1 MQTQQTLT
9 SVNALIVTAEA
20 HLAALK
26 QLKAD
31 LTVDTTTSTVYSPQ
45 RMVPRPTGRFRYR

>member
-31 LTVDTTTSTVYSPQ
+31 LTADTTTYAVYSPQ

>member
-20 HLAALK
+20 HLAALE

-31 LTVDTTTSTVYSPQ
+31 LTNTDIVYNPQ
-45 RMVPRPTGRFRYR
+45 RMVPRPTGRFSYG